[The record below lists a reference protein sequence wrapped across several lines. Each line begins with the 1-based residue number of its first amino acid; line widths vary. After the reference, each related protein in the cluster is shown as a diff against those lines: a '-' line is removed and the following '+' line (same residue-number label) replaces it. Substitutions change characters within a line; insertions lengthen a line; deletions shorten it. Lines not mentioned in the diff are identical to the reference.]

1 MRRSLNL
8 LLVLAFLCALAGGCF
23 DPEDSPIEPDPA
35 VSTYPFPDT
44 ADQLMANVRDAYD
57 GMDSVEY
64 AFTLHED
71 FEFVFS
77 PECLIGPDDDT
88 YSREE
93 DLLHTTRLLDGEP
106 GFDMAHQRVLPA
118 VRDIAFLQFENLTG
132 WSEVSMDEPGYPG
145 GLKAMYAVTAVMTL
159 DTVDDNT
166 YGIDSLQLFFAKRG
180 LATLPDGGT
189 RQRYYLI
196 GQQDLA
202 AE

>member
-1 MRRSLNL
+1 MRRSLYL

-23 DPEDSPIEPDPA
+23 DAEDSPIGPDPA
-35 VSTYPFPDT
+35 VSTFPFPDT
-44 ADQLMANVRDAYD
+44 AAQLMANFRDAYD

-64 AFTLHED
+64 AFTLHEE

-77 PECLIGPDDDT
+77 PECLIAPADDT

-106 GFDMAHQRVLPA
+106 GYDQVHQRVLPA

-145 GLKAMYAVTAVMTL
+145 GMKAMYAVTAVMTL

-166 YGIDSLQLFFAKRG
+166 YGIDALQLFFVKAKV
-180 LATLPDGGT
+180 ATDTDGGT
-189 RQRYYLI
+189 RQRYFLI
-196 GQQDLA
+196 GQRDLVSD
-202 AE
+202 